1 MVGKMTDSEII
12 EMLKQQYQFLQIT
25 VDGLNENIKLLTEEI
40 AELKEKLNKNSRNSS
55 KPPSSDGLN
64 KPNPKSLRKKSG
76 KTAGGQKGHK
86 FSNLSVPKKIDR
98 TVHHYPSKCLKCPL
112 FEKCKGMSKIKDK
125 LIQSSILNFD
135 ETGVR
140 VDGKTKWVH
149 SSSNKQFT
157 YLTLSEYRG
166 KIGMEENGV
175 LPLFK
180 GIAVHDC
187 WKPYWKFPDVK
198 HGICGV
204 HILRELVGVI
214 ENHPE
219 QKWPKMFQDMLNEL
233 YILKKSYVCC
243 GRNQLDNC
251 YLDYYDLKYD
261 EIIRIARKENP
272 PPVITEVKR
281 GRKKRGKV
289 LALIERLAC
298 LKDSM
303 LLFVRNFEVPFT
315 NNSAEQ
321 TIRNLK
327 SKSKVA
333 GNFRSDD
340 GAKWYLTIRSYID
353 SARKHGVNA
362 FEAVRLA
369 FIETPAL
376 CFRF

>member
-1 MVGKMTDSEII
+1 
-12 EMLKQQYQFLQIT
+12 
-25 VDGLNENIKLLTEEI
+25 
-40 AELKEKLNKNSRNSS
+40 
-55 KPPSSDGLN
+55 
-64 KPNPKSLRKKSG
+64 
-76 KTAGGQKGHK
+76 
-86 FSNLSVPKKIDR
+86 
-98 TVHHYPSKCLKCPL
+98 
-112 FEKCKGMSKIKDK
+112 
-125 LIQSSILNFD
+125 
-135 ETGVR
+135 
-140 VDGKTKWVH
+140 
-149 SSSNKQFT
+149 
-157 YLTLSEYRG
+157 
-166 KIGMEENGV
+166 
-175 LPLFK
+175 
-180 GIAVHDC
+180 
-187 WKPYWKFPDVK
+187 
-198 HGICGV
+198 
-204 HILRELVGVI
+204 
-214 ENHPE
+214 
-219 QKWPKMFQDMLNEL
+219 MFRDMLNEL

-272 PPVITEVKR
+272 PPVITGVKR

-289 LALIERLAC
+289 LAIIERLAC

-362 FEAVRLA
+362 FEAVKLVFA
-369 FIETPAL
+369 ETPSL
-376 CFRF
+376 CFGF